1 MLNALLTK
9 SIGVVAVAGGA
20 LLAASPAQAQFARFA
35 VRTPY
40 YRANLGQ
47 NLYTGTIYGR
57 SATYNPFNGTYYRQ
71 RVAYNPFTGATY
83 DRVSSYNRLYGR
95 TYGYYNGY
103 TYPAYAGYSS
113 LYGSGY
119 SSLYGYPGA
128 YGYSYPAL
136 YGAAYAGYA
145 GNSGYAVNDG
155 GNYLVSDQQ
164 ARQARLDARRRT
176 FDEYLYERQ
185 NGPTWED
192 ERERLLAEEL
202 RRSRNEPPLTE
213 IWSGKALNVLLGDLQ
228 RPHRD
233 ADAAAVALDLET
245 VKRINFT
252 TRGSA
257 NIGLLKDPI
266 RLAWPV
272 VLGDADYREARERL
286 TVLAREAVEQA
297 TSRGRVDGS
306 LLDQMAGDVDRL
318 QETLHGNASTT
329 TPQAYIEAKQFLNRF
344 DDALKALGQPDV
356 GSYFNGKYAFQGKNV
371 ADLVQFMSSNGLQFA
386 AAVPGDEAAYSVVH
400 RALVAYDWAVR
411 PGLRADV
418 VRR

>member
-40 YRANLGQ
+40 YRATVGQ
-47 NLYTGTIYGR
+47 NLYTGTMYGR
-57 SATYNPFNGTYYRQ
+57 AATYNPFNGTYYRQ
-71 RVAYNPFTGATY
+71 RMAYNPFTGATY
-83 DRVSSYNRLYGR
+83 DRVSAYNPLYGR
-95 TYGYYNGY
+95 MYGYYNGY

-113 LYGSGY
+113 LYGYGSGY

-128 YGYSYPAL
+128 YAYSYPAL
-136 YGAAYAGYA
+136 YGNAYAG
-145 GNSGYAVNDG
+145 GYGYPVSDG

-164 ARQARLDARRRT
+164 TRQASVEARRRT

-192 ERERLLAEEL
+192 ERERFLGEEL
-202 RRSRNEPPLTE
+202 RRSRNEPPMTE
-213 IWSGKALNVLLGDLQ
+213 VWSGKALNVLLGDLQ
-228 RPHRD
+228 RARGE
-233 ADAAAVALDLET
+233 ADASAVALDPEM

-257 NIGLLKDPI
+257 NLGLLKDPA

-272 VLGDADYREARERL
+272 VLSDADYREARERL

-306 LLDQMAGDVDRL
+306 LLDQMAGDLDRL
-318 QETLHGNASTT
+318 QETLHDNAGTT
-329 TPQAYIEAKQFLNRF
+329 TPQTYIEAKQFLNRF
-344 DDALKALGQPDV
+344 DDALKALGQRDV
-356 GSYFNGKYAFQGKNV
+356 GSYFNGKYAFQGRTV
-371 ADLVQFMSSNGLQFA
+371 ADLVRFMSTNGLQFA

-400 RALVAYDWAVR
+400 RALVAYDWAVH
-411 PGLRADV
+411 PSVRADL